1 MKILKIL
8 MYSLVLPVIILSGC
22 SEKEQKSADIDEQ
35 KEENKESVGEDSYND
50 IDIGIIESAGD
61 LIIDINDGNG
71 DYKPFRMLNDTEIY
85 LKVRDIIDNA
95 NWVAVKKTTSS
106 SGEFRIES
114 IDNEDKENPVKTFYY
129 LSLNPDG
136 KTVKLIDST
145 HDLYTDLNELD
156 SEKLFGIL
164 VNENL
169 SNYDINKNNH

>member
-1 MKILKIL
+1 MNILKIL
-8 MYSLVLPVIILSGC
+8 MYGLVLPVIILSGC
-22 SEKEQKSADIDEQ
+22 SEKEQKSSDTTEQ
-35 KEENKESVGEDSYND
+35 KEENKNSIGEDSND
-50 IDIGIIESAGD
+50 ILDIGIIESAGD
-61 LIIDINDGNG
+61 LIIDINDGN
-71 DYKPFRMLNDTEIY
+71 DEYKAFRMLNDTEIY

-95 NWVAVKKTTSS
+95 NWVSKEKTTNN

-114 IDNEDKENPVKTFYY
+114 IDNEDKENPVTTFYY

-169 SNYDINKNNH
+169 LNYDIKKNND